1 MSEPKTPGSVRT
13 VALPAVT
20 ADLLRRW
27 RVAQAAPTGYV
38 FGGRAPI
45 AQHAVAR
52 AVDATCAAAGV
63 PTFPPH
69 SARRFVATTLAADPK
84 TAAMVL
90 GHANTRITM
99 DTHARGTDEMRQRA
113 ADMIEEVVG

>member
-1 MSEPKTPGSVRT
+1 MSLLT
-13 VALPAVT
+13 VGEVAAM
-20 ADLLRRW
+20 LR
-27 RVAQAAPTGYV
+27 VSP
-38 FGGRAPI
+38 
-45 AQHAVAR
+45 
-52 AVDATCAAAGV
+52 
-63 PTFPPH
+63 
-69 SARRFVATTLAADPK
+69 ARRFVATTLAADPK